1 MSSFSIQTSFATGEI
16 DPSVWGHV
24 DLAKFSVA
32 AATMR
37 NAYVSYRGGC
47 MSRAGTAYCLMS
59 KQPYGNGPPRVIDFQ
74 FSLTQGF
81 CLEFG
86 NEYMR
91 IFSDG
96 APVVEAA
103 ENISGITNANPSVL
117 TITGHGY
124 SGGDWI
130 VIAGVGGMTELN
142 GNFYIVQ
149 NVTTNTI
156 EITDLFGTYINT
168 TSFPAYTSGGTASR
182 VYTLVTPYAVGD
194 LPLLKF
200 TQSADTMSLVHP
212 SYAPMELVR
221 ITDTQWTLTAAS
233 FASSIS
239 APARCDAVAS
249 NNPSSSTSPP
259 TQPTSYAYVVTAVD
273 AATGQES
280 VASEIGYVTNSVDI
294 SSTAGSITITWA
306 AVTGAGYYN
315 VYKASPCYNT
325 NPGNSNNALRVP
337 AGSIFGFM
345 TTAFGTQAVDSNITP
360 DFDQTPPLHEN
371 PFAPGQILAVNV
383 ASGGSGQTNVT
394 ISITTSTGSG
404 FVGVP
409 IVVNGN
415 LVAVQVTNPG
425 ENYALTDTVSF
436 GGPGAYASGNIT
448 FSTIPHNGDTITL
461 NGQVW
466 TFVTSSPGANETA
479 IGTSL
484 ATTLTQLSYDLAAS
498 SDADLIVANYS
509 VNSTQLLI
517 TYGTA
522 GSGGDAYTLA
532 ASVATPSGGTLTGG
546 GSGTS
551 PTGTLD
557 VGPETGTYP
566 GVVAYFQQR
575 RVYAATN
582 NAPDTYFMSQPG
594 AYLNFDSS
602 IPTISSDAIT
612 GTPWSQQVNGI
623 QWLIQIP
630 AGLVALTGL
639 GTWVVNGEGGS
650 NINPQPVT
658 PSSDQ
663 ALQQGFNGANNICQ
677 PFVQNYDIIF
687 VQAMGSVVRDVFTG
701 SYFNI
706 FVGNDLTILS
716 GQLFTGYAL
725 SQVAWTEEPFKVAW
739 YVRND
744 GALLS
749 LTYLKEQEVYGWAR
763 HDTYGQFV
771 SVCSVIELPVNA
783 LYTVVQRNAAQANNL
798 PFYYIERMNNRIW
811 NQIEHAW
818 CVDCAFQYPQPAPNA
833 SISTTTLTGSA
844 TFTASASVFSSG
856 DVGSVLRVGGGIA
869 TITGYTNG
877 TTVTATWNLPP
888 AQYYTDTANS
898 YLTQPSD
905 FWTMTQ
911 PTTTVGGL
919 TALIG
924 QTVTGLADGVV
935 IPPQTVSAAGTI
947 TLSFAASSIVVG
959 LGFQVQVQSVYLNTP
974 GQQTVQGRRKTI
986 TALTTRV
993 ANSLGFQTGTNEVDG
1008 STVSPPI
1015 LAPVWTNLQLANI
1028 PSPQT
1033 YTSPGGATVT
1043 RLFTGDIRDPQVAN
1057 WTKPGQVAIE
1067 QDLPLPLS
1075 LTAFVP
1081 ETLEGDLPEV
1091 GYNPGSPPGKPNEP
1105 GRGPGAWMLKSAA

>member
-1 MSSFSIQTSFATGEI
+1 M
-16 DPSVWGHV
+16 
-24 DLAKFSVA
+24 
-32 AATMR
+32 
-37 NAYVSYRGGC
+37 
-47 MSRAGTAYCLMS
+47 
-59 KQPYGNGPPRVIDFQ
+59 
-74 FSLTQGF
+74 
-81 CLEFG
+81 
-86 NEYMR
+86 
-91 IFSDG
+91 
-96 APVVEAA
+96 
-103 ENISGITNANPSVL
+103 
-117 TITGHGY
+117 
-124 SGGDWI
+124 
-130 VIAGVGGMTELN
+130 
-142 GNFYIVQ
+142 
-149 NVTTNTI
+149 
-156 EITDLFGTYINT
+156 
-168 TSFPAYTSGGTASR
+168 
-182 VYTLVTPYAVGD
+182 
-194 LPLLKF
+194 
-200 TQSADTMSLVHP
+200 
-212 SYAPMELVR
+212 
-221 ITDTQWTLTAAS
+221 
-233 FASSIS
+233 
-239 APARCDAVAS
+239 
-249 NNPSSSTSPP
+249 
-259 TQPTSYAYVVTAVD
+259 
-273 AATGQES
+273 
-280 VASEIGYVTNSVDI
+280 
-294 SSTAGSITITWA
+294 
-306 AVTGAGYYN
+306 
-315 VYKASPCYNT
+315 
-325 NPGNSNNALRVP
+325 
-337 AGSIFGFM
+337 
-345 TTAFGTQAVDSNITP
+345 
-360 DFDQTPPLHEN
+360 
-371 PFAPGQILAVNV
+371 
-383 ASGGSGQTNVT
+383 
-394 ISITTSTGSG
+394 
-404 FVGVP
+404 
-409 IVVNGN
+409 
-415 LVAVQVTNPG
+415 
-425 ENYALTDTVSF
+425 
-436 GGPGAYASGNIT
+436 
-448 FSTIPHNGDTITL
+448 
-461 NGQVW
+461 
-466 TFVTSSPGANETA
+466 
-479 IGTSL
+479 
-484 ATTLTQLSYDLAAS
+484 
-498 SDADLIVANYS
+498 
-509 VNSTQLLI
+509 NSTQLLI

-783 LYTVVQRNAAQANNL
+783 LYTVVQRNAAQDNNL

-888 AQYYTDTANS
+888 AQDLHRHSQFVPDATVRFLDDDAADNHGWWPDCADRTD
-898 YLTQPSD
+898 SD
-905 FWTMTQ
+905 R
-911 PTTTVGGL
+911 
-919 TALIG
+919 IG
-924 QTVTGLADGVV
+924 RRCRHPASDCICRRDDHTLFCGILDRRWPRFPGAGAERLSQYPGPADG
-935 IPPQTVSAAGTI
+935 AGTAQNDYR
-947 TLSFAASSIVVG
+947 SHDQGCQFPR
-959 LGFQVQVQSVYLNTP
+959 FPDRNQR
-974 GQQTVQGRRKTI
+974 GRRLDRQP
-986 TALTTRV
+986 A
-993 ANSLGFQTGTNEVDG
+993 
-1008 STVSPPI
+1008 
-1015 LAPVWTNLQLANI
+1015 
-1028 PSPQT
+1028 
-1033 YTSPGGATVT
+1033 
-1043 RLFTGDIRDPQVAN
+1043 
-1057 WTKPGQVAIE
+1057 
-1067 QDLPLPLS
+1067 
-1075 LTAFVP
+1075 
-1081 ETLEGDLPEV
+1081 
-1091 GYNPGSPPGKPNEP
+1091 NPGARVDEP
-1105 GRGPGAWMLKSAA
+1105 ATGEYPFTADLYIAWGSHGDETIYRRYQRPAGCKLDETRPSGD